1 MKNLKPSFLPAG
13 LWLIISTVLLT
24 LPGTAFPKE
33 DWLSK
38 IWFDKWVHIG
48 MFFIMVVLF
57 CWGILAKNQFRQK
70 LSQYFLL
77 AAFICLVYG
86 AIMEFVQDNFIPNRG
101 FDTGDI
107 IADAAGCLAGW
118 LFSVKRLLKK

>member
-13 LWLIISTVLLT
+13 LWFIISTVLLT
-24 LPGTAFPKE
+24 LPGSAFPKE

-48 MFFIMVVLF
+48 MFFIMVVLC
-57 CWGILAKNQFRQK
+57 CWGIIAKERFRQK

-77 AAFICLVYG
+77 AAFICLAYG
-86 AIMEFVQDNFIPNRG
+86 TIMEFVQDNFIPNRG

-107 IADAAGCLAGW
+107 IADAAGCFAGW
-118 LFSVKRLLKK
+118 LFSVKRFIKK